1 MSYYTALEAAKQRG
15 GLRLV
20 TTRGIPGPWGEAAKS
35 IMHVK
40 NIPVVHVAQD
50 GGQENADL
58 AAWTGVNNAPVA
70 IWENERPRTG
80 WAEILMLAER
90 LAPEPSLIPRN
101 EAQRALM
108 FGLAHELCDED
119 GYGWNR
125 RLMFFEG
132 WKALMQTEAGT
143 LGRESF
149 ERMRAKYDP
158 GTAIVH
164 VRQRLIDILSMLR
177 AQLEKQKSLGSRY
190 YIGNQLSAVDIYS
203 AAFAAMVRPLPLAQ
217 CPTTPEMHAGYH
229 EQDPDILAAAGAA
242 LLDHRDYV
250 YNTYLELPM
259 RF

>member
-1 MSYYTALEAAKQRG
+1 MSYYTELETAKHCG

-40 NIPVVHVAQD
+40 KIPVVHVAQD
-50 GGQENADL
+50 GGQENAEL
-58 AAWTGVNNAPVA
+58 AAWVGVNNAPVA

-80 WAEILMLAER
+80 WAEILLLAER
-90 LAPEPSLIPRN
+90 LAPAPPLIPSN
-101 EAQRALM
+101 EADRATM
-108 FGLAHELCDED
+108 FGLAHEICGED

-132 WKALMQTEAGT
+132 WRAFMQTEAGT

-149 ERMRAKYDP
+149 ARMCAKYDP
-158 GTAIVH
+158 GTEITR
-164 VRQRLIDILSMLR
+164 VRQRLIDILAMLSAR
-177 AQLEKQKSLGSRY
+177 LEQQKSLGSRY
-190 YIGNQLSAVDIYS
+190 YIANQLSAVDIYS
-203 AAFAAMVRPLPLAQ
+203 ACFAAMVKPLPLAQ

-229 EQDPDILAAAGAA
+229 EQDPDILAAAGPR
-242 LLDHRDYV
+242 LLDHRDYI